1 MSRALVQIDLS
12 YEIYGIVIV
21 FSIRKPFFLN
31 RIVRFA
37 PGQLPSEKALSLS
50 SD

>member
-1 MSRALVQIDLS
+1 MQIDLS
-12 YEIYGIVIV
+12 YEIYGKVIV
-21 FSIRKPFFLN
+21 FSIRKLFFLK

-37 PGQLPSEKALSLS
+37 PAQLPSEKALSLS